1 MGLNCLNVLI
11 PWEWIMTEQQ
21 ERALFWWCMIAV
33 LLGFWVV
40 IGILVT

>member
-1 MGLNCLNVLI
+1 
-11 PWEWIMTEQQ
+11 MTEQQ
-21 ERALFWWCMIAV
+21 ERAFFWWCMIAV